1 MRSHSLSPATLTVAL
16 ILLAGL
22 TVPRAADAQ
31 EGGIER
37 GAVPEA
43 VVLQTLDGERFDLGS
58 VIGKR
63 PALVEFWAS
72 WCHVC
77 LALHPRVVAAQ
88 ERYGEQ
94 VDFLI
99 VAVGVG
105 QTPARVQQ
113 HLARQPMPGMR
124 ILWDGGGDAVRAFD
138 APGTGFI
145 VILDADG
152 RVAYT
157 GTGTD
162 QDLVGAVGRVVGRR

>member
-1 MRSHSLSPATLTVAL
+1 MKTRILHLAATASLLTVAL
-16 ILLAGL
+16 FQ
-22 TVPRAADAQ
+22 AARPAAAQ
-31 EGGIER
+31 EGIAM
-37 GAVPEA
+37 GAVPDA
-43 VVLQTLDGERFDLGS
+43 VVVETLDGERFDLGD

-88 ERYGEQ
+88 ERYGDQ
-94 VDFLI
+94 VEFLI

-124 ILWDGGGDAVRAFD
+124 ILWDGRGDAVRAFD

-162 QDLVGAVGRVVGRR
+162 QDLVGAVARVVGRR